1 MENAAVHFLSSK
13 AWACIKERVRLS
25 RKKIQN
31 KILSFLKNAQLY
43 YSWNAQLH
51 SIMRLGRSDTN
62 EWLKNLFFKYL
73 YKKSLGKGQKMNR
86 VLEANRLERP
96 EYTRHDQEIW

>member
-1 MENAAVHFLSSK
+1 
-13 AWACIKERVRLS
+13 
-25 RKKIQN
+25 
-31 KILSFLKNAQLY
+31 
-43 YSWNAQLH
+43 
-51 SIMRLGRSDTN
+51 MRLGRSDTN